1 MKSICWSNLPVFTLK
16 RSRPKE
22 TVVRLFWMSVVFGL
36 AACGTVSPAK
46 TTISR
51 ITQAEV
57 NGVKLTVAEQGKGT
71 PVVFVHGALSDYRVW
86 DSEREA
92 VAQRYRFVSYTQ
104 RYFGTDPW
112 PDDGKNFSAATHA
125 ADLAEFVR
133 ELNACPVHLVSWSYG
148 GLVATLMAL
157 EHPELV
163 RSQTLFEPTIRSLI
177 TDLPEGK
184 AAVAE
189 VASVYGPGVAAAKS
203 GDTTR
208 ATELFMEAVFRLPPG
223 GFDREPEG
231 WREIWLDSARTAPLQ
246 VAAPPPPAITC
257 DRLRETKSPM
267 LVMRGANTYSMWSL
281 ISEQMVRCVPGSR
294 LTIIPYVNHDGP
306 MRDPAA
312 FNAALLDF
320 LKNN

>member
-1 MKSICWSNLPVFTLK
+1 V
-16 RSRPKE
+16 
-22 TVVRLFWMSVVFGL
+22 
-36 AACGTVSPAK
+36 
-46 TTISR
+46 TTSTSK
-51 ITQAEV
+51 ITQAQV
-57 NGVKLTVAEQGKGT
+57 SGVKLTVVEQGKGT

-86 DSEREA
+86 DSQRAA

-112 PDDGKNFSAATHA
+112 PDDGKNFSATTHA

-133 ELNACPVHLVSWSYG
+133 GLKSGPVHLVSWSYG

-177 TDLPEGK
+177 TDLPDGK

-189 VASVYGPGVAAAKS
+189 VVDIYAPGVAAKS
-203 GDTTR
+203 GHTRR
-208 ATELFMEAVFRLPPG
+208 ATELFMEAVFRLPLG
-223 GFDREPEG
+223 GFDGEPEA
-231 WREIWLDSARTAPLQ
+231 WRKIWLDSARTTPLQ
-246 VAAPPPPAITC
+246 VAAPPPPVITC
-257 DRLRETKSPM
+257 DRLKATKSPM
-267 LVMRGANTYSMWSL
+267 LVMRGANTYPMWSL
-281 ISEQMVRCVPGSR
+281 ISDQMVRCVPGSR
-294 LTIIPYVNHDGP
+294 LTIISDVNHDGP

>member
-1 MKSICWSNLPVFTLK
+1 MRK
-16 RSRPKE
+16 
-22 TVVRLFWMSVVFGL
+22 LFWISVLVL
-36 AACGTVSPAK
+36 VACSTVSPV
-46 TTISR
+46 TTTTSK
-51 ITQAEV
+51 ITRAEV
-57 NGVKLTVAEQGKGT
+57 NGVQLTVVEQGKGT

-86 DSEREA
+86 DLQREA

-112 PDDGKNFSAATHA
+112 PDDGKNFSATTHA

-133 ELNACPVHLVSWSYG
+133 GLNSGPVHLVSWSYG

-189 VASVYGPGVAAAKS
+189 VVDIYAPGVAAAKS
-203 GDTTR
+203 GATRR

-223 GFDREPEG
+223 GFDGEPEA
-231 WREIWLDSARTAPLQ
+231 WRKIWLDSARTTPLQ
-246 VAAPPPPAITC
+246 VAAPPPPVITC
-257 DRLRETKSPM
+257 DRLKATKSPT
-267 LVMRGANTYSMWSL
+267 LVMRGANTYPMWSL
-281 ISEQMVRCVPGSR
+281 ISDQMVRCVPGSR
-294 LTIIPYVNHDGP
+294 LTIISDVNHDGP

-312 FNAALLDF
+312 FNAALLGF

>member
-1 MKSICWSNLPVFTLK
+1 M
-16 RSRPKE
+16 
-22 TVVRLFWMSVVFGL
+22 VRKLFWISVLVL
-36 AACGTVSPAK
+36 AACSMVSPV
-46 TTISR
+46 TTSTSK
-51 ITQAEV
+51 ITRAEV
-57 NGVKLTVAEQGKGT
+57 NGVKFTVVEQGKGT
-71 PVVFVHGALSDYRVW
+71 AVVFVHGALSDYRVW
-86 DSEREA
+86 DSQREA
-92 VAQRYRFVSYTQ
+92 VAQRYRFVCYTQ

-112 PDDGKNFSAATHA
+112 PDDGKNFSATTHA

-133 ELNACPVHLVSWSYG
+133 GLNSGPVHLVSWSYG
-148 GLVATLMAL
+148 GLVATLMAV

-189 VASVYGPGVAAAKS
+189 VVDIYAPWVAAAKS
-203 GDTTR
+203 GDTRR
-208 ATELFMEAVFRLPPG
+208 ATELLMEAVFRLPPG
-223 GFDREPEG
+223 GFDGEPEA
-231 WREIWLDSARTAPLQ
+231 WRKIWLDSARTTPLQ

-257 DRLRETKSPM
+257 NRLKATKSPM
-267 LVMRGANTYSMWSL
+267 LVMRGANTYPMWSL
-281 ISEQMVRCVPGSR
+281 ISDQMVRCVPGSR
-294 LTIIPYVNHDGP
+294 LTIISDVNHDGP